1 MASPIRLTK
10 IVATLGPATESEP
23 HVRALIDA
31 GCNVIRLNAS
41 HNSTDWRQAV
51 LERVRRVSAETQRH
65 VAVLL
70 DLGGPKIR
78 VDALSVEPLLLPEG
92 EEVTLTADG
101 LHPEKRSFTTTWP
114 QMLDDCSPGDRILLD
129 DGAMTLRVRRRDAE
143 GLHCTIT
150 IGGTLERHKGVNLPD
165 TVLSIPALTDKDLDD
180 LAWGME
186 AGVDYVGLSF
196 VRRSDDLKELRR
208 RLIDGGS
215 GTIGIVAKIEKPE
228 AVACIEEILAE
239 TDAVM
244 VARGD
249 LGVEMNVEEVP
260 LVQKRITRLAI
271 AARCPVIVATQML
284 QSMIASPTPTR
295 AEVSDVANSI
305 LDETDAVMLSG
316 ETAVGRYAAE
326 SVAMMDRVANLTE
339 NHARELADS
348 AGTVRV
354 AATGP
359 FGSVEHALAN
369 GAVVTARDIGA
380 EAIVVLTHSG
390 ATALEVSCRRPDV
403 PIVAISNRQDTC
415 RRMALWRG
423 ILAIHHPSLI
433 SADDLAGRVSH
444 LLAERKWVEPGATVV
459 IISGQL
465 PGKTGTSDS
474 LRICR
479 IEG

>member
-10 IVATLGPATESEP
+10 IVATLGPATESES
-23 HVRALIDA
+23 HIRALIDA
-31 GCNVIRLNAS
+31 GCNVVRLNAS
-41 HNSTDWRQAV
+41 HNTTAWRQAV
-51 LERVRRVSAETQRH
+51 FDRVRKVSAETQRH

-70 DLGGPKIR
+70 DLCGPKIR
-78 VDALSVEPLLLPEG
+78 VEALSVEPLLLPEG
-92 EEVTLTADG
+92 EEVTLTDDG
-101 LHPEKRSFTTTWP
+101 LHPEKRNFTTTWP
-114 QMLDDCSPGDRILLD
+114 GMLDDCKPGDRILLD
-129 DGAMTLRVRRRDAE
+129 DGAMALVVRHRDAE

-150 IGGTLERHKGVNLPD
+150 TGGTLELRKGVNLPD
-165 TVLSIPALTDKDLDD
+165 TTLSTPALTDKDLDD

-196 VRRSDDLKELRR
+196 VRRPDDLKELRR
-208 RLIDGGS
+208 RLNEGGC
-215 GTIGIVAKIEKPE
+215 GAGIVAKIEKPE

-271 AARCPVIVATQML
+271 AARRPVIVATQML
-284 QSMIASPTPTR
+284 QSMIVSPTPTR

-305 LDETDAVMLSG
+305 LDGTDAVMLSG
-316 ETAVGRYAAE
+316 ETAIGRYAAE

-339 NHARELADS
+339 DHAREYVAGPPS
-348 AGTVRV
+348 AE
-354 AATGP
+354 AAPTTCP
-359 FGSVEHALAN
+359 CGSIEHALAN
-369 GAVVTARDIGA
+369 GAVVTAHDIGA
-380 EAIVVLTHSG
+380 AAIVVLTHSG
-390 ATALEVSCRRPDV
+390 ATALEVSCHRPDM
-403 PIVAISNRQDTC
+403 PIVAISNRDDTC
-415 RRMALWRG
+415 RRMAMYRG
-423 ILAIHHPSLI
+423 VLAIHHGGLI
-433 SADDLAGRVSH
+433 GAENLVGRVSD
-444 LLAERKWVEPGATVV
+444 LLAERKWVEPGAMVV

-465 PGKTGTSDS
+465 PGKAGTSDS

>member
-10 IVATLGPATESEP
+10 IVATLGPATESES
-23 HVRALIDA
+23 HIRDLIDA
-31 GCNVIRLNAS
+31 GCNVVRLNAS
-41 HNSTDWRQAV
+41 HNTTAWRQAV
-51 LERVRRVSAETQRH
+51 FDRVRKVSAETQRH

-70 DLGGPKIR
+70 DLCGPKIR
-78 VDALSVEPLLLPEG
+78 VEALSVEPLLLPEG
-92 EEVTLTADG
+92 EKVTLTDDG

-114 QMLDDCSPGDRILLD
+114 GMLDDCKPGDRILLD
-129 DGAMTLRVRRRDAE
+129 DGAMALVVRRRDAE

-150 IGGTLERHKGVNLPD
+150 TGGTLELRKGVNLPD
-165 TVLSIPALTDKDLDD
+165 TTLSTPALTDKDLDD

-196 VRRSDDLKELRR
+196 VRHPDDLKELQR
-208 RLIDGGS
+208 RLTEGGCAA
-215 GTIGIVAKIEKPE
+215 GIVAKIEKPE

-271 AARCPVIVATQML
+271 AAGRPVIVATQML

-305 LDETDAVMLSG
+305 LDGTDAVMLSG

-339 NHARELADS
+339 DHARELADPAEGGRTTS
-348 AGTVRV
+348 I
-354 AATGP
+354 
-359 FGSVEHALAN
+359 EHALAN

-380 EAIVVLTHSG
+380 AAIVVLTHSG
-390 ATALEVSCRRPDV
+390 ATALEVSCHRSDV
-403 PIVAISNRQDTC
+403 PIVAISNRDDTC

-423 ILAIHHPSLI
+423 VLAIHHPGLI
-433 SADDLAGRVSH
+433 GADDLTDRVSH

-465 PGKTGTSDS
+465 PGKAGTSDS